1 MKGVVRA
8 GGEAEAAAGTAL
20 WIDAGRLA
28 PKAVGAFRHQ
38 GQRMDGA
45 GGDTA
50 TAAAAGRR
58 DLEARVLLI
67 CHAALKNSVGLQQ
80 IFR

>member
-38 GQRMDGA
+38 GQRMARA

-50 TAAAAGRR
+50 TTTGAGRR
-58 DLEARVLLI
+58 DLEARVLFI
-67 CHAALKNSVGLQQ
+67 RHATLKNLVGLQQ
-80 IFR
+80 ISR